1 MYLLHEEPLVREH
14 LIVGR
19 FVGYARFGPLS
30 AVLAVLGTAATIFVV
45 GILVDAVR
53 VWLFRFARVDALC
66 DCVGA
71 RIDQLLVADADEGF

>member
-1 MYLLHEEPLVREH
+1 M
-14 LIVGR
+14 
-19 FVGYARFGPLS
+19 
-30 AVLAVLGTAATIFVV
+30 AVLGTAATIFVV